1 MMISWTFCWT
11 REYPED
17 PEEEEDEL
25 EVSKVARFV
34 RNPKD
39 IIVILLGSG
48 VDSKR
53 RVYISRGVSS
63 VLVFVSLV
71 LVLLGI
77 VSSSSLWRVLL
88 KLGKWVASFDA

>member
-1 MMISWTFCWT
+1 MMISWTLDWT

-17 PEEEEDEL
+17 PEEEEL

-34 RNPKD
+34 RNPKE

-63 VLVFVSLV
+63 VFVFVFVSLV
-71 LVLLGI
+71 LVVLLGI
-77 VSSSSLWRVLL
+77 VSSSSFWRELL
-88 KLGKWVASFDA
+88 KLGK